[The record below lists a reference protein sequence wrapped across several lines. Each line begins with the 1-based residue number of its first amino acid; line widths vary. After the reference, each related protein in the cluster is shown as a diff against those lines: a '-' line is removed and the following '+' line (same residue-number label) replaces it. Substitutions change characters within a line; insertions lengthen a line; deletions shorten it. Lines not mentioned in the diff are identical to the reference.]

1 MISPDITERFILL
14 SFDIEEFDIAG
25 EYGLEVEGE
34 ALFAPSLLGLQRLL
48 ALLEK
53 LGMVATF
60 FVTVAFASRYPA
72 LIAQMAKT
80 HEIASHG
87 MRHDGV
93 NDEDYKASRM
103 ALEAIT
109 GKPVHGFRM
118 PRMQPVSM
126 PLLQSAG
133 YRYDSSLHPT
143 FLPGRY
149 NHWAAPRTPYQ
160 ECGVWEI
167 PASVTPI
174 LRFPLFWLAFKN
186 APLCFIRYASSRCLA
201 TDRYL
206 CLYYHSWEYAD
217 LAAHALPRHV
227 ASPSGEVLLK
237 RLESYLV
244 WLTARGRFVTFS
256 AFVNS
261 LLASSD

>member
-109 GKPVHGFRM
+109 GKPVHGFRCRCCNRRAIGM
-118 PRMQPVSM
+118 IARCI
-126 PLLQSAG
+126 LLFCPDVITTGQHRARPIRNAVCG
-133 YRYDSSLHPT
+133 KSLHQSHPSCV
-143 FLPGRY
+143 FRY
-149 NHWAAPRTPYQ
+149 SGWHLKTRRYALSATLHH
-160 ECGVWEI
+160 GVWRLTVI
-167 PASVTPI
+167 C
-174 LRFPLFWLAFKN
+174 AFIIIHGN
-186 APLCFIRYASSRCLA
+186 MLIWRHMHCRAMLLHLPVRC
-201 TDRYL
+201 
-206 CLYYHSWEYAD
+206 C
-217 LAAHALPRHV
+217 
-227 ASPSGEVLLK
+227 
-237 RLESYLV
+237 
-244 WLTARGRFVTFS
+244 
-256 AFVNS
+256 
-261 LLASSD
+261 